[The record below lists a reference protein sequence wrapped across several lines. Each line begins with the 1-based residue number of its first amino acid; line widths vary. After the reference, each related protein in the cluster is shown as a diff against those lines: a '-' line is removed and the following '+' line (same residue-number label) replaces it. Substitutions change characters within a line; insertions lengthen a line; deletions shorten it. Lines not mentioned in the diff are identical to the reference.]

1 MSDIFCAN
9 GNIGGINMTKKHP
22 HKTYVLTWRDPNQ
35 ANRNV
40 YVTIDKRYKYCPT
53 CQEPVDLHTN
63 KPISTKKLEEMAKD
77 DN

>member
-1 MSDIFCAN
+1 
-9 GNIGGINMTKKHP
+9 MTKKHP

-53 CQEPVDLHTN
+53 CRKPVDLLEKGDAEWLLN
-63 KPISTKKLEEMAKD
+63 TKWYTM
-77 DN
+77 

>member
-1 MSDIFCAN
+1 
-9 GNIGGINMTKKHP
+9 MTKKHP

-53 CQEPVDLHTN
+53 CRKPVDL
-63 KPISTKKLEEMAKD
+63 LEKGDAE
-77 DN
+77 